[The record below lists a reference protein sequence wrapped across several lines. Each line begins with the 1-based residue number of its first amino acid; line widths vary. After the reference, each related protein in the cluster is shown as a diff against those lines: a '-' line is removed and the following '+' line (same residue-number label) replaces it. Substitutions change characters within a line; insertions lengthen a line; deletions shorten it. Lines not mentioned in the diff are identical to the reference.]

1 LLAQSVEQRTFNPL
15 VAGSNPAQP
24 TIDHRAVEPS
34 LIAQSPPFAL
44 SFVSLNL
51 FAPTWCALI

>member
-24 TIDHRAVEPS
+24 TIDAMVEHTGS
-34 LIAQSPPFAL
+34 
-44 SFVSLNL
+44 
-51 FAPTWCALI
+51 